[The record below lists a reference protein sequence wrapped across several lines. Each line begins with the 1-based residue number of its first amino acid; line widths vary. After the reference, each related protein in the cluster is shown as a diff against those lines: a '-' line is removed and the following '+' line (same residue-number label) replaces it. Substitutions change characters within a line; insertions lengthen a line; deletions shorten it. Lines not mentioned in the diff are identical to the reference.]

1 MKTLSVVFTLVL
13 LVVAG
18 CGDDDGGSSS
28 AITAVTAGDGLSGG
42 GSEGEVTLS
51 ADTQYLQRRVDDT
64 CAGNSAVQA
73 IDAAGMVSCTSD
85 LSLAAHNHDAD
96 YSAADHNHDGVYSP
110 IDHEHAGV
118 YAIEDHNHDAS
129 YFAKAAFTG
138 IDDGDCAGS
147 TGYFIIGNIQTEF
160 GCHESCDTICQRH
173 NMTCDRVRG
182 HDGTMRTCTYVS
194 NSAVLYC
201 WCMG

>member
-1 MKTLSVVFTLVL
+1 MKTLSVVFALIL
-13 LVVAG
+13 LVTAG
-18 CGDDDGGSSS
+18 CADDDGGSGS

-51 ADTQYLQRRVDDT
+51 ADTQYLQMRVDDVCT
-64 CAGNSAVQA
+64 GNSAVQA
-73 IDAAGMVSCTSD
+73 IDAAGMVNCSSEM
-85 LSLAAHNHDAD
+85 SLATHDHGTT
-96 YSAADHNHDGVYSP
+96 YAAGDHNHDGVYSP
-110 IDHEHAGV
+110 AGHDHTGV
-118 YAIEDHNHDAS
+118 YAIEAHNHDAS
-129 YFAKAAFTG
+129 YFAKASFTG
-138 IDDGDCAGS
+138 IDDADCAGS

-173 NMTCDRVRG
+173 NMICDRVRG
-182 HDGTMRTCTYVS
+182 HDGTMRTCAYVS